1 MSSGMTALELLTPT
15 VGWSQASDTLQ
26 QVDQRLADKRAAAE
40 AHRKQMESIKDPE
53 QLTTAMRQHFLMT
66 EEILALMLERRKLQQ
81 AQTATS
87 GAPAGQGGGMPGGG
101 MQGGGMMQHG
111 RGMMQKEMGG
121 RQGSGMQGGSTQGS
135 GTQGGSMP
143 GDPSAHSGMSGM
155 PSSGAQSAPATPGG
169 DMTQMMQRIA
179 EHSAYM
185 ETLQDKAAL
194 AQEMLRHQKMLDQ
207 MLQLMQ

>member
-1 MSSGMTALELLTPT
+1 

-53 QLTTAMRQHFLMT
+53 QLTTAMRQHFQMT
-66 EEILALMLERRKLQQ
+66 EDILALMLERRKLQQ
-81 AQTATS
+81 AQVATS
-87 GAPAGQGGGMPGGG
+87 GAPAGQGGGMQGGGMQGGG

-111 RGMMQKEMGG
+111 MGMMQKEMGG
-121 RQGSGMQGGSTQGS
+121 MQGSGMQGGGAQGS
-135 GTQGGSMP
+135 GTQGGSP
-143 GDPSAHSGMSGM
+143 PANPSAHSGMSGM
-155 PSSGAQSAPATPGG
+155 PSSGAQSAPATSGG
-169 DMTQMMQRIA
+169 DMTQMMQRIT

-185 ETLQDKAAL
+185 ETLQDKVAL